1 MVLEVPDYGFIGL
14 KLKDLIFQESG
25 NMEARGTEYAYF
37 RKEDGEGKWQLAV
50 DQSGIKTMGDGW
62 RR

>member
-37 RKEDGEGKWQLAV
+37 RKEDDEGKWRLAV
-50 DQSGIKTMGDGW
+50 ISQE
-62 RR
+62 